1 MAVIPSSSGLLTSQL
16 GYHSPYILFK
26 VRCFCSKQLLR
37 HPNCDVTN
45 PDDDGITALTFCS
58 KYVRIKN
65 DKHAIRLRSLL
76 EYSQVDTNAQASE
89 GSTALHVACKAGG
102 QPDVAVQLL
111 RSNERCDEYRL
122 AS

>member
-1 MAVIPSSSGLLTSQL
+1 MQL
-16 GYHSPYILFK
+16 
-26 VRCFCSKQLLR
+26 LLR

-65 DKHAIRLRSLL
+65 DKHAIRLRSML

-102 QPDVAVQLL
+102 QPDVAVQLFL
-111 RSNERCDEYRL
+111 VMRCVTSICRITTATQL
-122 AS
+122 